1 MLMFSNIHQDE
12 WIRTP
17 GRVQTD
23 IAKREGE
30 ITLFKGKTLTNL
42 QVI

>member
-17 GRVQTD
+17 GRVQMD

-30 ITLFKGKTLTNL
+30 IDFRARYA
-42 QVI
+42 V